1 MKQLMLGINLD
12 RSNKHLNDSTRFQV
26 SVRYNYADSRK
37 NFARNLL
44 AICEV
49 N

>member
-1 MKQLMLGINLD
+1 MKQSMLGINLD
-12 RSNKHLNDSTRFQV
+12 RSNKHLKVSTRFQV
-26 SVRYNYADSRK
+26 SVRYYYAGNRK